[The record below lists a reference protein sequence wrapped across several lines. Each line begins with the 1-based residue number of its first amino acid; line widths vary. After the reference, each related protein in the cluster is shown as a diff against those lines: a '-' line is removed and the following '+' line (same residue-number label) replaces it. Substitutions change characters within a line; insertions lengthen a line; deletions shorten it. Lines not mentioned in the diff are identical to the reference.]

1 MSGQPGEASPGAS
14 SPGAEATLAEVIAEL
29 VIARQEG
36 ADLDALIDRA
46 THLALEAPESEA
58 QSQAWYEIGAAL
70 HQLGDY
76 DAAVDAGE
84 RLLRLALEM
93 NDPATQCQALA
104 LLANARLA
112 RGDHDACLDDIAHAG
127 QLLSSNLPPNEQ
139 VLSARLGVALVA
151 ESLDLFELAD
161 EHHRQVRA
169 DLVHFTSPRFALI
182 HHRNRAALHLSWGLW
197 LEHLDRPGDAA
208 RHFTTAVGEAEL
220 VLSYGAYDLPEPWRQ
235 KAQLIL
241 AHALTRLG
249 QDTEGADALA
259 LAGSLTSAVEPWD
272 HLIEFA
278 TRAILAQRAGDGAT
292 AGASVEQMLAVAEE
306 CGEIRWSVDAHR
318 LRAALADEAGNNVA
332 AVAAHRD
339 HARVVEEMLWV
350 QRERQVAAIELRM
363 RLMRLVNEAGRF
375 ALASLEDPL
384 TGLVNRRRLEQVLAA
399 EDTRSRRSG
408 LPLGLMVIDID
419 RFKHVNDAH
428 SHLVGDEALRWV
440 ARALASQVRSTDIV
454 ARYAGDEFVAVLPGC
469 DEHRLRQL
477 GERARSAVEGLSW
490 STVAPGLQVT
500 VSIGLAVL
508 SPGMTVHELFGKADA
523 NTYEAKRR
531 GGNLVWG

>member
-1 MSGQPGEASPGAS
+1 MSMSVQPGDGSPD
-14 SPGAEATLAEVIAEL
+14 PDAEL
-29 VIARQEG
+29 ARVTAELLVARQEG
-36 ADLDALIDRA
+36 SDLDALIDRA
-46 THLALEAPESEA
+46 TVLALAAPDPEL
-58 QSQAWYEIGAAL
+58 QSQGWYEIGAAL
-70 HQLGDY
+70 HQRGDY
-76 DAAVDAGE
+76 DASVEAGE

-93 NDPATQCQALA
+93 NDPASQCQALA

-127 QLLSSNLPPNEQ
+127 QLLAADLPLSERI
-139 VLSARLGVALVA
+139 LSARLGVALVA

-169 DLVHFTSPRFALI
+169 DLAHFTSARFAVV

-197 LEHLDRPGDAA
+197 LEHLHRPGDAA
-208 RHFTTAVGEAEL
+208 RHYTTAVGEAEL
-220 VLSYGAYDLPEPWRQ
+220 VLSYGATDLPEPWRQ

-241 AHALTRLG
+241 AHAITRLG
-249 QDTEGADALA
+249 QDGEGAVALA
-259 LAGSLTSAVEPWD
+259 LAGALTSIVEPWD
-272 HLIEFA
+272 HLIEAA
-278 TRAILAQRAGDGAT
+278 TRAILAQRSGDSQT
-292 AGASVEQMLAVAEE
+292 AASSVERMLALAEA

-318 LRAALADEAGNNVA
+318 LRAALADQAGDIA
-332 AVAAHRD
+332 TAVAAHRD
-339 HARVVEEMLWV
+339 HARVVEEMLWM

-384 TGLVNRRRLEQVLAA
+384 TGLANRRRLEQVLHA
-399 EDTRSRRSG
+399 EDMRSRRSG

-428 SHLVGDEALRWV
+428 SHLAGDEALRWV
-440 ARALASQVRSTDIV
+440 ASSLASQVRSTDIV

-469 DEHRLRQL
+469 DEHRLRHL

-490 STVAPGLQVT
+490 SGIGPGLQVT

-508 SPGMTVHELFGKADA
+508 SPGMTVHELFAQADA

-531 GGNLVWG
+531 GGNLVCG